1 MLKMNIQCQ
10 AVAFPSFQGR
20 VATRNS
26 PHKHHLENR
35 TNKKWLTPFFVL
47 RLTRAPQRSEG
58 LDRKNTVV
66 GQFRGRAA
74 TSLNKQFGKIS
85 ALIR

>member
-1 MLKMNIQCQ
+1 MNIQCQ

-35 TNKKWLTPFFVL
+35 TNKKWLTPFFVFG
-47 RLTRAPQRSEG
+47 LTHALKRSRG
-58 LDRKNTVV
+58 LDRKHTVV
-66 GQFRGRAA
+66 GKYRGKAA
-74 TSLNKQFGKIS
+74 TSLNLVL
-85 ALIR
+85 AR